1 MRQSQLYGQVFIYI
15 LTILLISFILIYGY
29 NAISGFKGRTE
40 QIVSLKLQE
49 ELKNSVQ
56 SITPDFGSA
65 VKKEIDIGS
74 ASEICFVENFQYC
87 CNRAS
92 PVGKDSSGSIIVD
105 PIIKDSIKSND
116 GNLDHSSD
124 KNVFLIGKS
133 ASSPFNIGYIKLDE
147 STDPGIHINVLCMKP
162 LNGKVT
168 LKLEGKG
175 DHALVSAWA

>member
-56 SITPDFGSA
+56 SITPDF
-65 VKKEIDIGS
+65 GS